1 MKRVWI
7 VGTAAVTALGDDV
20 DALWKELLAGRTGIR
35 PVERFSTAGYKTHL
49 AACVPGL
56 RSQGPGSLVTV
67 LIDRLCK
74 HLPPLPPDTL
84 LIASTTKGGVDCLE
98 RVARNL
104 PASTNDIPL
113 PALGAALRRRLG
125 LTIPGFT
132 VSAACASGSIAL
144 GRGAQMIASGAVSSG
159 LVAAFAAVSELIFSG
174 FSALQARSQGACM
187 PFDRGRSGLTLGE
200 GAAALLLA
208 SPGQARSLGREP
220 VGELLGWAA
229 SNDAVHITA
238 PARDSRGLIQAIRA
252 ALACAGVEP
261 GDLGAVSAHGT
272 GTIYNDLMELN
283 AFKAIFGKRR
293 VPVYGVK
300 GAIGHT
306 LGAAGVIETVV
317 ALRALAAGV
326 VPGTV
331 GFKDPDP
338 AAVGMVHMAPTPLRG
353 RNLLLTNSGFGGVN
367 AALVIGGR
375 PHGPRASVAPQV
387 QRMESCPRPPT
398 PDHSLSRLR
407 SAFTPKLK

>member
-1 MKRVWI
+1 MNRVWV
-7 VGTAAVTALGDDV
+7 VGTTAVTALGDDADV
-20 DALWKELLAGRTGIR
+20 LWDGLLTGKTGIR
-35 PVERFSTAGYKTHL
+35 TVERFSTADYKTHL

-56 RSQGPGSLVTV
+56 NSTGPGSLVTV
-67 LIDRLCK
+67 LLDRLCT

-98 RVARNL
+98 RVARDL
-104 PASTNDIPL
+104 PAAADDIPL
-113 PALGAALRRRLG
+113 PAPGAALRRRLG
-125 LTIPGFT
+125 LTTPGFT

-144 GRGAQMIASGAVSSG
+144 GRGAQIIASGAATSV
-159 LVAAFAAVSELIFSG
+159 LVVAFDAVSEFIFSG
-174 FSALQARSQGACM
+174 FSALQALSHGACM

-200 GAAALLLA
+200 GAAALLLT
-208 SPGQARSLGREP
+208 SPARARREARKP

-252 ALACAGVEP
+252 ALAHAGIEP
-261 GDLGAVSAHGT
+261 DDVGGVSAHGT

-283 AFKAIFGKRR
+283 AFRAIFGERR

-300 GAIGHT
+300 GALGHT
-306 LGAAGVIETVV
+306 LGAAGAIETVI
-317 ALRALAAGV
+317 ALRALAEGK

-338 AAVGMVHMAPTPLRG
+338 AAVGMVHSAPAPLRG

-367 AALVIGGR
+367 AALVLGGK
-375 PHGPRASVAPQV
+375 PQ
-387 QRMESCPRPPT
+387 
-398 PDHSLSRLR
+398 
-407 SAFTPKLK
+407 